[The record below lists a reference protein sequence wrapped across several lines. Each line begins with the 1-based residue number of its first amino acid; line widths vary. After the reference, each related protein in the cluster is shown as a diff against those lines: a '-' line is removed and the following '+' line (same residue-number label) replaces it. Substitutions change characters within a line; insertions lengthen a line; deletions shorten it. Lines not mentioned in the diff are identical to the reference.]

1 MHKRLILLSIFLLV
15 FLAACGGG
23 DGGGSANNPT
33 PPEGYEVYTENGGVA
48 RPNNAIDVFIVYAPE
63 SQEYMP
69 ELIRQFNQAYA
80 DGNNP
85 ITGQRLADGERPIY
99 VWGTDPV
106 TGSSGTVK
114 EGIVNAFIN
123 PNAENVYRPTI
134 FQPSV
139 GHWLALA
146 NFESRREV
154 FDLTDARGVA
164 LSPVVIATWE
174 SRLNAI
180 MQKTGKS
187 REELGWQDFIDV
199 FNSENGWCDY
209 GLEDCRRAVY
219 YGHADPNH
227 SSTGLSTTIAQY
239 YACAR
244 ENGFTDRRLS
254 VSAVDDGSVQGC
266 VSDIQDL
273 TRHYSRRTED
283 FLEYVGQGPNYLD
296 FLAMEETDV
305 ICINSGG
312 SQGDI
317 PCVRPPR
324 GEKLVAIYP
333 AEGTYWHEHPFGIVN
348 AEWVSDDQRNAARLF
363 TDWMLTADVQ
373 EQIMGYGYRPANPNV
388 TLDFPFVDDNG
399 VTQQGPTS
407 TLDVPDPA
415 AVVEIQTTWQ
425 SVKKQA
431 DVLIL
436 VDVSG
441 SMAEDD
447 KLVQA
452 KQGIDI
458 LIDNMPASNRV
469 AMVSFSEIVTIW
481 DPLRFAEISG
491 PTIRAHATCNN
502 MEVLTNQIY
511 IIPFRKS
518 CLQAGGGTSL
528 YTATR
533 IGVDILDT
541 LSTGE
546 DRIRLVLLLS
556 DGQDTCEAEGC
567 STLHDVTGKI
577 ARTYNSANPIIVIP
591 VAYGRGADMEAL
603 GAIAEASR
611 TNVISGDAS
620 NILDILTLL
629 SGYF

>member
-1 MHKRLILLSIFLLV
+1 MHKRLIFLSIFLVV

-23 DGGGSANNPT
+23 GGSVSNPT
-33 PPEGYEVYTENGGVA
+33 APEGYEIYTENGGVP
-48 RPNNAIDVFIVYAPE
+48 RPADAVDVFIVYAPE

-69 ELIRQFNQAYA
+69 ELIRQFNQSYA
-80 DGNNP
+80 DGTNP
-85 ITGQRLADGERPIY
+85 VTGQPLADGERPIY

-106 TGSSGTVK
+106 EGSSGTVK
-114 EGIVNAFIN
+114 DGIVNAITN
-123 PNAENVYRPTI
+123 PNAQNVYRPTI

-154 FDLTDARGVA
+154 FDLADARGVA

-180 MQKTGKS
+180 MRVTGKS
-187 REELGWQDFIDV
+187 RDELGWQDFIDV

-244 ENGFTDRRLS
+244 DNGFTDRRLS
-254 VSAVDDGSVQGC
+254 VAAVDDDGVQEC

-324 GEKLVAIYP
+324 GERLVAIYP

-348 AEWVSDDQRNAARLF
+348 AEWVSEDQRNASRLF
-363 TDWMLTADVQ
+363 TDWMLTRDVQ
-373 EQIMGYGYRPANPNV
+373 QQIMGYGYRPAHPDV
-388 TLDFPFVDDNG
+388 SLDFPFVEENG
-399 VTQQGPTS
+399 VTLQGPTS
-407 TLDVPDPA
+407 TLDVPEPE
-415 AVVEIQTTWQ
+415 AVVEIQETWQ

-441 SMAEDD
+441 SMAEED

-469 AMVSFSEIVTIW
+469 AMVSFNEIVTIW
-481 DPLRFAEISG
+481 DPLRFAEITG
-491 PTIRAHATCNN
+491 PTIRAHATCEN
-502 MEVLTNQIY
+502 MEVLGNQIY
-511 IIPFRKS
+511 TIPFRKS
-518 CLQAGGGTSL
+518 CLQAAGGTSL

-533 IGVDILDT
+533 IGVDILDS
-541 LSTGE
+541 LSSGE

-567 STLHDVTGKI
+567 STLDDVTGKI
-577 ARTYNSANPIIVIP
+577 ARTYDSANPVIVIP

-603 GAIAEASR
+603 GAIADASR
-611 TNVISGDAS
+611 TNVISGDPS
-620 NILDILTLL
+620 NILEILTLL